1 MFPGNRA
8 QKNVQRIKTVPAGRG
23 HAAAPLSVTT
33 SLSLCLPSSAQQAED
48 EEIPD
53 DGGVASFPHVLLHAL
68 NLHLKHG
75 TVQTRSVPAVI
86 AAPALTASPVTSA
99 GSVSPHPARSSALW
113 FLYWD
118 TLKAVSSVNIRQTS
132 DLQKLT
138 CAGSSSD

>member
-23 HAAAPLSVTT
+23 HAAAPLIVTM

-53 DGGVASFPHVLLHAL
+53 DGGVASFPHVFLHAL

-75 TVQTRSVPAVI
+75 KVQTHSIPVFDRH
-86 AAPALTASPVTSA
+86 PALTASPVKSA
-99 GSVSPHPARSSALW
+99 GSVSPHPARSSAL
-113 FLYWD
+113 
-118 TLKAVSSVNIRQTS
+118 
-132 DLQKLT
+132 
-138 CAGSSSD
+138 